1 MNLLWW
7 LWDKPATVVSPP
19 GRRISIEGH
28 LGTSIEITGSIA
40 DTIAV
45 TGNIDTAIE
54 IPGGIDVAKE
64 STIRIYR
71 REEPSIEVDLGED
84 VTGQEFVLQILTT
97 GGTVLIEETATGSGE
112 TVTFGPL
119 DPDDTDLTPD
129 CYRFTVSRPA
139 AGQGA
144 VAAFG
149 PCEVGWPRV
158 PSG

>member
-7 LWDKPATVVSPP
+7 LWDKPATVAPTQ
-19 GRRISIEGH
+19 GRTISIEGS
-28 LGTSIEITGSIA
+28 LQSSIEIQGRIETAVNIEGTLVSVIA
-40 DTIAV
+40 LV
-45 TGNIDTAIE
+45 
-54 IPGGIDVAKE
+54 GGLDVAKE
-64 STIRIYR
+64 STMRIYR
-71 REEPSIEVDLGED
+71 REEPEIEVDLGED

-97 GGTVLIEETATGSGE
+97 AGIVLIEEAATGSGE

-139 AGQGA
+139 AGLGA

-149 PCEVGWPRV
+149 PCEIGWPRV